1 MKHGEYAPPRDSGDR
16 YAITIRYLHW
26 IIAAMILAM
35 LVLGFISAGLPKSE
49 PARHLYLG
57 LHKSFGVTLLGL
69 AVLRAMVKFV
79 TVTPPLPRAISSVQ
93 RSFARAAHLGFYA
106 LMFVMPLSGYV
117 MSISMGQPV
126 RWFGLDVPRLLLED
140 RSHGTIAANVHVAA
154 AILLLTVLVLHVGAV
169 AWHYVFH
176 RVNLLRR
183 VV

>member
-1 MKHGEYAPPRDSGDR
+1 VKPSGRAAPQDGGER

-26 IIAAMILAM
+26 IMAALILAM
-35 LVLGFISAGLPKSE
+35 LFLGFISAGLPKTE

-69 AVLRAMVKFV
+69 TVLRAIVKLV
-79 TVTPPLPRAISSVQ
+79 TVTPPLPSAISSAE
-93 RSFARAAHLGFYA
+93 RIFARAAHVGFYA
-106 LMFVMPLSGYV
+106 LMFLMPVSGYV

-140 RSHGTIAANVHVAA
+140 RSRGMMAANVHVTA
-154 AILLLTVLVLHVGAV
+154 AIILLTVLALHIGAV
-169 AWHYVFH
+169 AWHYFFH
-176 RVNLLRR
+176 RMNLLRR